1 MDLDDLGF
9 SDFFRSQVTAAGTL
23 DLIPARVARVAAEG
37 CELSTARGELRAH
50 IPATVATRT
59 QPVVG
64 DWVLVD
70 CSIADAVIRHVL
82 DRRTQVVRQTAGR
95 RTTAQVI
102 AANVDVVFVVTGLD
116 GDFNLRRIERYL
128 TLVHDSGAR
137 PVLLL
142 TKASLCDDVE
152 DRLRAAR
159 SVSLGVDAHA
169 IDVLAGIAADVPA
182 GYLGRGIT
190 AALVGSSGAGKST
203 LLNHLL
209 GAERMATAEVRRK
222 DDRGRHT
229 TSHRELFWLPTG
241 GAVIDNPGMREIQ
254 LWLEGDGLD
263 RTFSDID
270 ELATGC
276 RFSDCTHRHE
286 PGCAV
291 RAAVERGDLDA
302 ARLDSFHRLRDEIE
316 VTERRRSPAEQRAHA
331 RRFAKIVKQ
340 AKKLRKQR

>member
-9 SDFFRSQVTAAGTL
+9 SDFFRAQAAAAAGE
-23 DLIPARVARVAAEG
+23 LIPARVARVVADW
-37 CELSTARGELRAH
+37 CELSAASGEARAH
-50 IPATVATRT
+50 LPTTVGATT

-64 DWVLVD
+64 DWVLFERSSD
-70 CSIADAVIRHVL
+70 DAVIRRVL
-82 DRRTQVVRQTAGR
+82 ERRTQVARQTAGR
-95 RTTAQVI
+95 RTTVQVI

-116 GDFNLRRIERYL
+116 GDFNLRRLERYL

-137 PVLLL
+137 PVVLL
-142 TKASLCDDVE
+142 TKASLCADIE
-152 DRLRAAR
+152 DKLGAAR
-159 SVSLGVDAHA
+159 SVSLDVDVHA
-169 IDVLAGIAADVPA
+169 IDVLAGIEAGVPA
-182 GYLGRGIT
+182 SYLGRGIT
-190 AALVGSSGAGKST
+190 VALVGSSGAGKST

-209 GAERMATAEVRRK
+209 GEERMATAEVRGG

-241 GAVIDNPGMREIQ
+241 GAIIDNPGMREIQ
-254 LWLEGDGLD
+254 LWLEGDGLE
-263 RTFSDID
+263 RTFSDLD
-270 ELATGC
+270 ELAGGC

-316 VTERRRSPAEQRAHA
+316 ATERRRSPAEQRAHE
-331 RRFAKIVKQ
+331 RRFAKVVKQ
-340 AKKLRKQR
+340 AKKLTKHR